1 MEIPAHADTQGHIAF
16 IDTTHSVEDV
26 RPVLGS
32 GGTRTDSSGRNKH
45 RVYKQGDFDYSFSK
59 HL

>member
-1 MEIPAHADTQGHIAF
+1 MEIPTHADTQGHIVF
-16 IDTTHSVEDV
+16 IDTTHSAEDV

-32 GGTRTDSSGRNKH
+32 GGTRTDSSRKNKH
-45 RVYKQGDFDYSFSK
+45 RVYKQGDLEYSFSN